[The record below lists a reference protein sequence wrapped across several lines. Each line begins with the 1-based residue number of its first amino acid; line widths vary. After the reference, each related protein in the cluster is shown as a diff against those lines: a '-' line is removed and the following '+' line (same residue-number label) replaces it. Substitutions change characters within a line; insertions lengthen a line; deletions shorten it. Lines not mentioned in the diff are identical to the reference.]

1 MKPLK
6 VWLASFGFI
15 LALGCRSPILAI
27 TPAPCQLISEIPGL
41 DQELITLRDID
52 NQLKV
57 LGMVPMT
64 EQTRN
69 YVVDANEKCRHDQE
83 LIK

>member
-27 TPAPCQLISEIPGL
+27 TPAPCKLISEIPGL
-41 DQELITLRDID
+41 DQELQQLRDID
-52 NQLKV
+52 NQLKQ

-64 EQTRN
+64 ETTRN
-69 YVVDANEKCRHDQE
+69 YVVDANEACAHNRE